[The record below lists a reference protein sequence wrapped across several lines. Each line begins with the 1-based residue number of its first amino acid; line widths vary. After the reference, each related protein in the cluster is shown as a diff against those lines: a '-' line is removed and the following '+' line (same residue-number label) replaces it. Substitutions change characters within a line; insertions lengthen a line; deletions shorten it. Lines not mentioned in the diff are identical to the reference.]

1 MRLAEQLKEILTMDD
16 ILKRYGFH
24 IGYSRRMRCPFH
36 KEKTAS
42 FLVHRNNKSWKCYGC
57 GEGGTV
63 IDFVMKLFEINF
75 GQACIRLNSDFGL
88 GFTDKKPSPGAIRRK
103 RAEDFRRRCEERKK
117 RLALDALCAEYR
129 WLRYVQDNAERQ
141 DDSDPVFEWYCDK
154 MIQMAEIEHLFE
166 IYDFEGEEEW
176 WKNYEHLQKK
186 IS

>member
-16 ILKRYGFH
+16 VLKRYGFH

-36 KEKTAS
+36 EEKTAS

-75 GQACIRLNSDFGL
+75 GQACIRLNSDFSLGL
-88 GFTDKKPSPGAIRRK
+88 TDRRPNPGEKRK
-103 RAEDFRRRCEERKK
+103 RRVESFRRQQEERKK
-117 RLALDALCAEYR
+117 RMALDALCTEYR
-129 WLRYVQDNAERQ
+129 WLRYVRDNAEWQ

-154 MIQMAEIEHLFE
+154 MIQMAELEHLFE

-176 WKNYEHLQKK
+176 WRNYEHLQKK
-186 IS
+186 IF